1 MRCQFFLYFFILI
14 CYTKLRIIPKGDFM
28 EGIRL
33 EIENK
38 LLEAK
43 KGNECLFLALNDKCL
58 ITDYA
63 NNDDD
68 YTEAFQRALNEHE
81 VVVIP
86 SKGTPYMLS
95 GPVLVPSNRRII
107 AENGATVR
115 LSGDCKLLMLRNTST
130 ADGTHMPI
138 TAPRNE
144 NISIEGGVWEEMCP
158 YRLGYGNS
166 GMYDSERSFF
176 GVSTCML
183 LENINHLTL
192 RNMTFRHCG
201 GFGVQIGECNDVIIE
216 NIFFDNCFADGVHVN
231 GNVENIHIKNV
242 YGEVGDDLVA
252 FNMFD
257 WQNSSINFGPCKN
270 VLCEDL
276 ELFSNS
282 FYKALRIEPGI
293 YTFDDG
299 STVDCSLNNAIFRRI
314 KGIKTFKLYCQT
326 PVYSPTIPQ
335 ERADVGSG
343 DNIFFEDIKIDLD
356 GPIDLL
362 DGYVANDAIKGSFA
376 GFELGL
382 NAKNLY
388 IKNVDITLYR
398 EKYPYSYLICIGP
411 KSARGENGIEF
422 FDPCFSSVAEN
433 VYLEGITINGKA
445 VDDISPYVKEIEFNN
460 LYDDILATGYGKIKN
475 LVYKK

>member
-1 MRCQFFLYFFILI
+1 MDIQAIEKNLKNVLYVNTELY
-14 CYTKLRIIPKGDFM
+14 CGLD
-28 EGIRL
+28 
-33 EIENK
+33 
-38 LLEAK
+38 
-43 KGNECLFLALNDKCL
+43 DKCL
-58 ITDYA
+58 LTDYEPCQ
-63 NNDDD
+63 NDW
-68 YTEAFQRALNEHE
+68 TSALQNALYEHE
-81 VVVIP
+81 IVIIP
-86 SKGTPYMLS
+86 GASEPYLIS
-95 GPVLVPSNRRII
+95 DSVLIPSNRRII
-107 AENGATVR
+107 AQDGATIR
-115 LSGDCKLLMLRNTST
+115 LCPERKVLMLRNTNT

-144 NISIEGGVWEEMCP
+144 NISIEGGIWEEMCP
-158 YRLGYGNS
+158 HRLGYGNS

-192 RNMTFRHCG
+192 KNMTFRHCG

-276 ELFSNS
+276 ELFANS
-282 FYKALRIEPGI
+282 FYKAIRIEPGI

-299 STVDCSLNNAIFRRI
+299 STIDCSLSNAIFRRI

-343 DNIFFEDIKIDLD
+343 DNIFFEDIKINLD
-356 GPIDLL
+356 APIDLL
-362 DGYVANDAIKGSFA
+362 DGYITNDPVKGSFA

-382 NAKNLY
+382 NVKNLY
-388 IKNVDITLYR
+388 IKNVDITMYR
-398 EKYPYSYLICIGP
+398 EKYPYSYLLCIGP
-411 KSARGENGIEF
+411 KSARGENGIEY

>member
-1 MRCQFFLYFFILI
+1 MDKF
-14 CYTKLRIIPKGDFM
+14 KL
-28 EGIRL
+28 EL
-33 EIENK
+33 ENM
-38 LLEAK
+38 LLEVEK
-43 KGNECLFLALNDKCL
+43 NNKELYSALCDKCML
-58 ITDYA
+58 TDYEPQNGIWTSA
-63 NNDDD
+63 I
-68 YTEAFQRALNEHE
+68 QKALNEHE
-81 VVVIP
+81 VVIIP
-86 SKGTPYMLS
+86 SRSTPY
-95 GPVLVPSNRRII
+95 VLDSSIFVPSNRRII
-107 AENGATVR
+107 AEKGATVR

-158 YRLGYGNS
+158 HRLGYGNS
-166 GMYDSERSFF
+166 GRYDSKRSFF

-270 VLCEDL
+270 VICEEL
-276 ELFSNS
+276 ELSAS
-282 FYKALRIEPGI
+282 SHYKALRIEPGI

-299 STVDCSLNNAIFRRI
+299 STVDCSLTNAIFRHVR
-314 KGIKTFKLYCQT
+314 GINTFKLYCQT
-326 PVYSPTIPQ
+326 PVYSPTIPA
-335 ERADVGSG
+335 EKADVGSG
-343 DNIFFEDIKIDLD
+343 DNIIFEDIEIDLD
-356 GPIDLL
+356 SPIDKLG
-362 DGYVANDAIKGSFA
+362 GYVTSDPVTGSFA
-376 GFELGL
+376 GFELGS
-382 NAKNLY
+382 NIKNLY
-388 IKNVDITLYR
+388 LKDIKIKLYR
-398 EKYPYSYLICIGP
+398 DKYPYSYLICIGP

-422 FDPCFSSVAEN
+422 FDPCFSSVVEN
-433 VYLEGITINGKA
+433 VYLEGITINGEV

-460 LYDDILATGYGKIKN
+460 LYDDILATGYGKINN